1 MNLSQYQASVRRQ
14 QGVSLIVVMVML
26 LLGTIVVL
34 SSTRVGWLNE
44 RLVGGESDY
53 QRAFAAAEALIRDAE
68 RDIRGL
74 QIDNETPC
82 SNNAGFV
89 GCRNFAGNQPFFPQ
103 EDNDFDLLQARVASG
118 ANSCLQGICLPATV
132 TTLNAATWTTNLAA
146 MTAGTGA
153 TSIGA
158 KYGEF
163 TGIDPATA
171 GNPLLSWSR
180 PGVVPVVAPR
190 AWYWVEVF
198 RYTDASGIVAAAGNV
213 PVPDKKHPYVY
224 RITAFVQGMKGG
236 TRVWLRS
243 IFVPRPQNQNI

>member
-1 MNLSQYQASVRRQ
+1 MKHDLSQAPGRHQ
-14 QGVSLIVVMVML
+14 QGVSLIIVMVML

-34 SSTRVGWLNE
+34 SSTRLGWLNE

-74 QIDNETPC
+74 QIDNVTLC
-82 SNNAGFV
+82 NAGAGFV
-89 GCRNFAGNQPFFPQ
+89 GCRNFAGNQPFYPQ
-103 EDNDFDLLQARVASG
+103 EDNDLDLLQARVSTG

-132 TTLNAATWTTNLAA
+132 TTLGEATWTTNLTA
-146 MTAGTGA
+146 MIAGTGA

-163 TGIDPATA
+163 TGIDPTTA
-171 GNPLLSWSR
+171 SNPLLSWSR

-198 RYTDASGIVAAAGNV
+198 RYTDAGGILVAAGNL
-213 PVPDKKHPYVY
+213 PIPDQKHPYVY
-224 RITAFVQGMKGG
+224 RITAVVQGMRGG

-243 IFVPRPQNQNI
+243 IFVPRPQNQNN

>member
-1 MNLSQYQASVRRQ
+1 MNPCQYQASARRQ
-14 QGVSLIVVMVML
+14 QGVALIIVMVML
-26 LLGTIVVL
+26 LLGTLVVL
-34 SSTRVGWLNE
+34 SSTRVGLLNE

-68 RDIRGL
+68 RDIKGL
-74 QIDNETPC
+74 QTDNETPC
-82 SNNAGFV
+82 SNNAGYV
-89 GCRNFAGNQPFFPQ
+89 GCRNFAGSQPFFPQ
-103 EDNDFDLLQARVASG
+103 EDNDIDLLQALVTRG

-132 TTLNAATWTTNLAA
+132 ITLDAATWTTGLAA
-146 MTAGTGA
+146 MTAGTGV

-198 RYTDASGIVAAAGNV
+198 RYSNAAGIVTPAGNV
-213 PVPDKKHPYVY
+213 PLPDKKHPYIY
-224 RITAFVQGMKGG
+224 RITAYAQGMKGG

-243 IFVPRPQNQNI
+243 IFVPRPQNQNM